1 MGVLLDENTR
11 VVIQGFG
18 GAGQREAKNCLDYGT
33 KIVAGVTPGRGG
45 QVIENVPIR
54 NTVKQAVQE
63 FQANVSLIFVP
74 APFAADAIIEAAD
87 AGVPVAICIT
97 EGIPTRDM
105 VAVKRYLRGSATTLI
120 GPNCPGVITPSALS
134 RAGIMPV
141 DVYQPGNVG
150 VISRSGTL
158 VYEAVDQLTRL
169 GIGQS
174 GSVGVGGDPIIGTSQ
189 RDALEL
195 YEADP
200 DTAAVVLIGEIGG
213 TAEQE
218 AAEFIKTM
226 KKPVVAFIGGA
237 TAPPGRRMGHAGAII
252 SGAAG
257 TASAKQQALRE
268 AGATV
273 VENPGDIGST
283 MQRVLKEKGI
293 A

>member
-33 KIVAGVTPGRGG
+33 KVVAGVTPGRGG

-54 NTVKQAVQE
+54 NTVRQAVME

-105 VAVKRYLRGSATTLI
+105 VAVKKYLQGSGTTLI
-120 GPNCPGVITPSALS
+120 GPNCPGVITPMALA

-141 DVYQPGNVG
+141 DVYTP
-150 VISRSGTL
+150 
-158 VYEAVDQLTRL
+158 
-169 GIGQS
+169 
-174 GSVGVGGDPIIGTSQ
+174 GSVGVGGDPIIGTTQ
-189 RDALEL
+189 RQALQLFE
-195 YEADP
+195 EDP
-200 DTAAVVLIGEIGG
+200 DTAAVVMIGEIGG
-213 TAEQE
+213 TSEQE
-218 AAEFIKTM
+218 AADYIQQM
-226 KKPVVAFIGGA
+226 SKPVVAFIAGA

-252 SGAAG
+252 AGKAG
-257 TASAKQQALRE
+257 TAQAKQTALMN
-268 AGATV
+268 AGARV
-273 VENPGDIGST
+273 VQSPSQIGET
-283 MQRVLKEKGI
+283 MQAFLKERGL